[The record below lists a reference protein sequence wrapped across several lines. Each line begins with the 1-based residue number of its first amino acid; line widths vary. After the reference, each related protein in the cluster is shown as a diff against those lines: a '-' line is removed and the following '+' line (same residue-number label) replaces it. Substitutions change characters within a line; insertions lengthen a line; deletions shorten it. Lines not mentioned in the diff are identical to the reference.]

1 MKGVQTHMS
10 KDYEIKI
17 SVAGTGVTGSAGGAD
32 SSAPSPMPLEQ
43 LAASAAGQGTA
54 GSAPAPMALGQ
65 MAAGG
70 PDAAPEPMA
79 LDQLPD
85 PGGS

>member
-1 MKGVQTHMS
+1 MS

-17 SVAGTGVTGSAGGAD
+17 SVAGTGGDGSRGGAD

-43 LAASAAGQGTA
+43 LAASAAGQDAT
-54 GSAPAPMALGQ
+54 GSAPTPLALGQ

-79 LDQLPD
+79 LDRLPD